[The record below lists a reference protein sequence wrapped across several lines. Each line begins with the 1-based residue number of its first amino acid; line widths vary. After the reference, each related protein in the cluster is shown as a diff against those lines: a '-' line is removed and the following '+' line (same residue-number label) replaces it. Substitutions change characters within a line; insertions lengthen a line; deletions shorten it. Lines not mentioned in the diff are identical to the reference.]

1 MHGVNMATGNRIK
14 ELREEKG
21 FKRSKV
27 AAAFDVDQST
37 IYRWEH
43 SGPPTH
49 VIPELAQLLEAEP
62 AYLMGWTDQEAA

>member
-1 MHGVNMATGNRIK
+1 MATGNRIK
-14 ELREEKG
+14 ELREERG

-49 VIPELAQLLEAEP
+49 VIPELARLLGADP
-62 AYLMGWTDQEAA
+62 AHLMGWDREAA